1 MAGVLDGIL
10 VLDWCQFQQGNAAT
24 AMLADFGAT
33 VIHIEDRVY
42 GDPGRGVRA
51 RTAGVGN
58 TRVPQLPH
66 GRSWYF
72 ETFNRGK
79 KSLTVDLSKEK
90 GKEVVYRLVK
100 KSDVFV
106 HNFRQG
112 VPEKL
117 GVDYETL
124 SRHNPRLIYAAGSGY
139 GPNGPD
145 SREPAFDLLGQARS
159 GIMSM
164 VGEPEMPPMFAEI
177 GIADQVGG
185 MMISYGVLL
194 ALLAR
199 QRYGIGQKIDVSLL
213 GSMMALQS
221 YLLGSQLYLNQDSRK
236 HVRSQ
241 ATNPLWN
248 YYQCQDGKWLVLSMG
263 QSDRYWPTVCKG
275 LGINQLEQDPR
286 FVNMMARIENCEEL
300 IRIMDDVFLTR
311 SAAKWKSALKEAGDV
326 ICDTV
331 QNFADLLKDPQVLSN
346 NYIVDC
352 NHEVLGP
359 VKLIGTPVVMSETPA
374 VIRCEAPELGQHTEE
389 ILTELG
395 GYSWEEIGRL
405 RDEEVI

>member
-1 MAGVLDGIL
+1 MAGVLDGIR

-51 RTAGVGN
+51 RTAGLSN
-58 TRVPQLPH
+58 SRVPQLSH

-79 KSLTVDLSKEK
+79 KSITLDLSKEK
-90 GKEVVYRLVK
+90 GREVIYRLVK

-124 SRHNPRLIYAAGSGY
+124 SQHNPKLIYAAGSGY

-145 SREPAFDLLGQARS
+145 SKEPAFDLLGQARS

-185 MMISYGVLL
+185 MMLSYGVLL

-199 QRYGIGQKIDVSLL
+199 QRDGIGQKIDVSLL

-221 YLLGSQLYLNQDSRK
+221 YLLGSQLYLNQESRK

-241 ATNPLWN
+241 ANNPLWN
-248 YYQCQDGKWLVLSMG
+248 YYQCKDGKWLVLSMG
-263 QSDRYWPTVCKG
+263 QSDRYWPTVCRG
-275 LGINQLEQDPR
+275 MEIAHLEKDPR
-286 FVNMMARIENCEEL
+286 FFNMMARIENCEEL
-300 IRIMDDVFLTR
+300 IRIMDDIFLAKP
-311 SAAKWKSALKEAGDV
+311 AAEWKRILKKTGDV
-326 ICDTV
+326 ICDIV
-331 QNFADLLKDPQVLSN
+331 QTFSDLLNDNQVLSN
-346 NYIVDC
+346 NYIIDRH
-352 NHEVLGP
+352 HEVLGP
-359 VKLIGTPVVMSETPA
+359 VKIIGTPVVMSQTPA
-374 VIRCEAPELGQHTEE
+374 VIKSEAPELGQHTEE
-389 ILTELG
+389 VLTELG
-395 GYSWEEIGRL
+395 EYSWEEIIQL
-405 RDEEVI
+405 RDDEII